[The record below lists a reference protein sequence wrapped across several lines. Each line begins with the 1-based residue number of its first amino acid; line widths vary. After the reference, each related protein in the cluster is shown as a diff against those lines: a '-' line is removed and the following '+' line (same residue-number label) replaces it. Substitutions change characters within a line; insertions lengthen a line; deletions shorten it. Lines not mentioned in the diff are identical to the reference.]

1 MTTEFEFPPR
11 LDQSTVLIFCAD
23 GDTGYRLS
31 RLLRH
36 ANVDVVGV
44 VRRRAD
50 PSLLEKMQVA
60 VVAADPTD
68 RDAVDTVFEKL
79 AGRSL
84 VVVCMLG
91 GTPKLNT
98 QGNIHVIDAAQRA
111 GARRFVLLTSIG
123 CGDSKAAVDP
133 FVEAFAGKALRAKNW
148 AETHLKNSDL
158 TWTIIRPGGMMRRPF
173 KGGAMLTDS
182 PNVTGYINPT
192 DLGDAI
198 FSVLLSAKVD
208 GRTLTCV
215 DADQAIDVKGEPL
228 VAADI

>member
-1 MTTEFEFPPR
+1 MDIDTEFPPR
-11 LDQSTVLIFCAD
+11 LDESTVLIFCAD

-36 ANVDVVGV
+36 ANVNVVGV
-44 VRRRAD
+44 VRQRAD
-50 PSLLEKMQVA
+50 PTLLENMDVD
-60 VVAADPTD
+60 VVVADPTN
-68 RDAVDTVFEKL
+68 RDSVEAVFARYKD
-79 AGRSL
+79 RSL

-91 GTPKLNT
+91 GTPQLNT
-98 QGNIHVIDAAQRA
+98 QGNIHVIDAAEQA
-111 GARRFVLLTSIG
+111 GVRRIVLLTSIG
-123 CGDSKAAVDP
+123 CGNSAAAVDP

-158 TWTIIRPGGMMRRPF
+158 NWTIIRPGGMMRRPF
-173 KGGAMLTDS
+173 KGGAMLLDS

-198 FSVLLSAKVD
+198 FSVLLSAKAD
-208 GRTLTCV
+208 GRTFTAV
-215 DADQAIDVKGEPL
+215 DADQAIDIKGEPL

>member
-1 MTTEFEFPPR
+1 MAAEEEFPRR
-11 LDQSTVLIFCAD
+11 LDESTVVIFCAD

-50 PSLLEKMQVA
+50 PTLLEKLGVDV
-60 VVAADPTD
+60 VVANPAD
-68 RDAVDTVFEKL
+68 RDEVNSVFADC

-84 VVVCMLG
+84 IVVCMLG
-91 GTPKLNT
+91 GTPQLNT
-98 QGNIHVIDAAQRA
+98 QGNIHVIDAAA
-111 GARRFVLLTSIG
+111 EANTRRFVLLTSIG
-123 CGDSKAAVDP
+123 CGDSKAAIDP

-148 AETHLKNSDL
+148 AETHLKNSTL

-173 KGGAMLTDS
+173 KGGAMLLDS

-192 DLGDAI
+192 DLGDGI
-198 FSVLLSAKVD
+198 FSVLLSAKAN

-215 DADQAIDVKGEPL
+215 DADQAIAIKGEPL
-228 VAADI
+228 IAADI